1 MHWSQ
6 SWFDP
11 SVDPMTTSLQ
21 SPSIAGVLQ
30 RLLAAEQE
38 HDPARFAEVPAFPL
52 DLDAAQRADLFRDVY
67 MSVSDAGGQLLYLLA
82 RATGARRIVE
92 YGTSFGVSTLYLAGA
107 VRDNG
112 GGTVI
117 ATELQP
123 AKAAAAQRNFTEAG
137 LDDLIELRIGDAL
150 QTLATVPFEIDLLLL
165 DGWPDLALDVLR
177 LVEPR
182 LRPGAL
188 ILVDDV
194 DMDWGSDVHGPL
206 LRHLDDSGR
215 YVSLTLPVGDGIRVA
230 VHTP

>member
-1 MHWSQ
+1 
-6 SWFDP
+6 
-11 SVDPMTTSLQ
+11 MTNSLQ
-21 SPSIAGVLQ
+21 SPSVAAVLH
-30 RLLAAEQE
+30 RLLTTEQE
-38 HDPARFAEVPAFPL
+38 HDPAEFARVPAFPL
-52 DLDAAQRADLFRDVY
+52 DLDAAQRAELFRDVY
-67 MSVSDAGGQLLYLLA
+67 MSVSDAGGRLLYLLA

-117 ATELQP
+117 ATEMQQ
-123 AKAAAAQRNFTEAG
+123 AKAAAAQRNFTESG
-137 LDDLIELRIGDAL
+137 LDDLIELRTGDAL
-150 QTLATVPFEIDLLLL
+150 QTLATVPFDVDLLLL

-182 LRPGAL
+182 LRAGAL
-188 ILVDDV
+188 VLVDDV

-206 LRHLDDSGR
+206 LTYLDESGR

-230 VHTP
+230 VYTP

>member
-1 MHWSQ
+1 M
-6 SWFDP
+6 
-11 SVDPMTTSLQ
+11 PMTTSLN
-21 SPSIAGVLQ
+21 SPSVAAVLH
-30 RLLAAEQE
+30 RLLSAEQA
-38 HDPARFAEVPAFPL
+38 HDPAQFAEVAAQSPVGSSAPAFPL
-52 DLDAAQRADLFRDVY
+52 DLDAAQRAELFRDVY

-82 RATGARRIVE
+82 RATGARHIVE

-117 ATELQP
+117 ATEMQR

-137 LDDLIELRIGDAL
+137 LDDVIELRTGDAR
-150 QTLATVPFEIDLLLL
+150 QTLTTLPFDVDLLLL
-165 DGWPDLALDVLR
+165 DGWPDLALDVLA

-188 ILVDDV
+188 VLVDDV
-194 DMDWGSDVHGPL
+194 EMDWGSDVHGPL
-206 LRHLDDSGR
+206 LNHLDESGR
-215 YVSLTLPVGDGIRVA
+215 YVSLTLPVGDGIRAA